1 MCAASGCRPTSVGGL
16 PTRVS
21 AGDAELGQQAVLE
34 QAADQVGDGDPAQA
48 GVAGEV
54 GPGGRAVGEQALQH
68 QRQVVPL
75 GVLGQ
80 QFADGAERAMA
91 HAANAHLTPPAV
103 RPPTTRRSM
112 MANRMITGTVATR
125 PAANR
130 WPQSTEYSPMYW
142 LIATVSGC

>member
-1 MCAASGCRPTSVGGL
+1 MRGVGQQADQRRRLADPSLG
-16 PTRVS
+16 RR
-21 AGDAELGQQAVLE
+21 AELGHQAVLE
-34 QAADQVGDGDPAQA
+34 EAADQVGDGDPAQA

-54 GPGGRAVGEQALQH
+54 GPGGGAVREEALQH

-80 QFADGAERAMA
+80 QLADGAQRATA
-91 HAANAHLTPPAV
+91 DPASAHLTPPAV

-130 WPQSTEYSPMYW
+130 
-142 LIATVSGC
+142 